1 MIFIEIMQ
9 KLEQIIMIF
18 IELKKIII
26 IIIQKK
32 SKNIIKIINIL
43 CYFIFLFI

>member
-1 MIFIEIMQ
+1 MIFIEIMR

-18 IELKKIII
+18 IELKKIMI

>member
-26 IIIQKK
+26 TIIQKK